1 MQRLIFL
8 IGLLFHGHAGLC
20 QQEALD
26 SLLYQLAKHEI
37 KDTVRLNLLN
47 EIAYAYASVDPEK
60 GLATADSA
68 ISLGTKIGDKKKLAS
83 AYSNKGVNYWSLGN
97 DSLAAHFY
105 KKALDIHLS
114 NNDAKGIAIAYN
126 NLGLLAFNG
135 ADYVKALEYHFK
147 SLQTFQKMKDSSR
160 LPDSYANIGVDYHYL
175 SDYPKALDYYLKGLR
190 IAEIKNNT
198 HARAVLSGNIG
209 LVYKDFSAFQEAQ
222 SYQKKALELYKAEG
236 NKQGTASTL
245 GNIGVL
251 YSLTR
256 RHDSALVFFQK
267 ALKMNGEIGNSRR
280 IASDLTN
287 LGIVYKDVKNYA
299 SAIENLTKAQKIY
312 ADLNDR
318 DNTSIVLNQLG
329 SIYALAHPA
338 HLKASGIH
346 PKDRFSTAIDLQEEA
361 LQISQEIHAIDRQSE
376 IWKSL
381 SETYEA
387 AGNSEKALFAY
398 KNYSLLHDSVIS
410 SEKKQFVMKK
420 AMQFDFEKREDSLEI
435 VHAKQLDLEKL
446 ETDRQKMIRSFVL
459 GGAALLFLSAAVVLY
474 LYKRK
479 KDIEQQKK
487 EAIFKAEVSH
497 TEMKALRAQMNP
509 HFIFNSLNSISDYI
523 SKNEL
528 EKADQYLVKF
538 SKLIRKTLEC
548 SEKKLIPMRE
558 DLAMLQ
564 LYLELESN
572 RMKGK
577 FDFHIHIDEKI
588 DVDNTLIPPLILQPF
603 VENSI
608 WHGISH
614 KTGKGNIEISILR
627 KDGMLHCLIDD
638 DGIGRTAA
646 SSIPG
651 KKKGSSMGI
660 KITGARIDLMNQ
672 LQNSKGSVEFLDLA
686 NGLRAQVSL
695 PLEFNF

>member
-1 MQRLIFL
+1 MLRLIFL
-8 IGLLFHGHAGLC
+8 IGLLFHGHAVLC

-26 SLLYQLAKHEI
+26 SLLYQLGNHRE
-37 KDTVRLNLLN
+37 KDTARLNLLN
-47 EIAYAYASVDPEK
+47 EIAYAYATIDPEK
-60 GLATADSA
+60 GLVMADSA
-68 ISLGTKIGDKKKLAS
+68 IFLGTRIGNKKKLAS

-97 DSLAAHFY
+97 DSLAANFY
-105 KKALDIHLS
+105 KKALEIHLS

-126 NLGLLAFNG
+126 NLGLIAFDG
-135 ADYVKALEYHFK
+135 ANYVKALEYHFK
-147 SLQTFQKMKDSSR
+147 SLQTFEKMRDSSR

-209 LVYKDFSAFQEAQ
+209 LVYKNFSDYPAAL
-222 SYQKKALELYKAEG
+222 SYQKKALQLHAAQG
-236 NKQGTASTL
+236 NKQGAASTL

-251 YSLTR
+251 YSLMKR
-256 RHDSALVFFQK
+256 YDSALVFFEN
-267 ALKMNGEIGNSRR
+267 ALKINREIGNSRR

-287 LGIVYKDVKNYA
+287 MGIVYKDLKNYA
-299 SAIENLTKAQKIY
+299 SAIINLAKAQKIY
-312 ADLNDR
+312 KELNDQ

-329 SIYALAHPA
+329 SVYALAHPA
-338 HLKASGIH
+338 QLKTWGIR
-346 PKDRFSTAIDLQEEA
+346 PNDRFFTAISLQEKA
-361 LQISQEIHAIDRQSE
+361 LKISQDIDAIDGQSE

-387 AGNSEKALFAY
+387 AGNSEKALSAY

-410 SEKKQFVMKK
+410 SEKKQFLIKK

-435 VHAKQLDLEKL
+435 VHARQLDLEKL
-446 ETDRQKMIRSFVL
+446 ETDKQKVIRYFVL
-459 GGAALLFLSAAVVLY
+459 GGAAFLFLSAAIVLY
-474 LYKRK
+474 FYKRK

-487 EAIFKAEVSH
+487 EAVFKAEVSH

-528 EKADQYLVKF
+528 EKANQYLVKF
-538 SKLIRKTLEC
+538 SKLIRKTLES
-548 SEKKLIPMRE
+548 SEDKLISVRE
-558 DLAMLQ
+558 DLAMLE
-564 LYLELESN
+564 LYLELESKRLN
-572 RMKGK
+572 GK

-614 KTGKGNIEISILR
+614 KPGKGHIEISILR
-627 KDGMLHCLIDD
+627 KDGMLHCRIDD
-638 DGIGRTAA
+638 DGIGRAAA
-646 SSIPG
+646 SGISG
-651 KKKGSSMGI
+651 KNQASMGI

-672 LQNSKGSVEFLDLA
+672 LQNAKGSVELLDLA
-686 NGLRAQVSL
+686 NGVRAQVSL
-695 PLEFNF
+695 PLQFNF